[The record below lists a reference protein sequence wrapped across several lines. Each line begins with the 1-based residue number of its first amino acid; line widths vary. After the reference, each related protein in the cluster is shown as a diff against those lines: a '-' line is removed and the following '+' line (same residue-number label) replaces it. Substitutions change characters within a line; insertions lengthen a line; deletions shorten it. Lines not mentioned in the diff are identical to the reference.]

1 MPIFSKFKNR
11 ILKRDSDVPSAPA
24 PVPANKDPSPALPNV
39 TATSTAD
46 DLSDEGNE
54 LWARAYT
61 LAKEREKQLIEDYE
75 RHITSLE
82 GVSVDGKSFSAP
94 HDVKAHVNQL
104 LEIRQRKEIQVS
116 IMGHDITM
124 REQIEKL
131 AKFLLWSDAIVK
143 SAVSAQPYAALA
155 WSGVSLFLPLLVC
168 GAKYNEGMLDG
179 FGSIS
184 DMQMFWKSYEETYI
198 RQPDMKSYQTLKDL
212 LAKLYSFIIE
222 YQARVICHL
231 SNAQLSRA
239 WNSMMGPDDW
249 DNVIKPAKELHD
261 MCLCL
266 VDRVHKD
273 VIQTKMDSQLQEI
286 QKSRIVQ
293 EEMLQV
299 IKEDREDEKERKL
312 LSDLAATSGDYER
325 YKNINPERVP
335 GTCMWFLTD
344 ERFLTWRDKK
354 SGDLLWVSA
363 GPGCGKSVLSKSLIE
378 ERHLSPDTTVTIT
391 SSTITVSQSIIC
403 YFFFKDGGEGKM
415 DSAQALC
422 AILHQ
427 LFIHTPQLMAHALA
441 SHKKHSQ
448 DLMRR
453 TDELWRIFLDC
464 VDSSPVP
471 IICLLDALDECE
483 EESRTS
489 LTKKLCDLYLNTNSS
504 APPRLRFL
512 ITSRPYET
520 FKMSFD
526 RLTTSP
532 AYLHFDGDDKSGQI
546 GQETNLVIDVRVDY
560 ITSSFTTEDRNKIS
574 QRLKDMESRTY
585 LWLHLTLE
593 IIERNMSAYSRRL
606 DMEEFLSK
614 LPSTV
619 SDAYEKI
626 LSRSQDDKKV
636 EALLQIVLAAERP
649 LTLDEANYA
658 LTLALGDD
666 FSSHEKLQENLWPQD
681 RFKTTPGNLCGLFIS
696 IHDSKL
702 YLIHQT
708 AREFLLDTNPS
719 GAWRGRL
726 NLSRSHGTL
735 AKACMS
741 YLLMLDAQFENT
753 TKLKEKYPFSSY
765 AASSWFLHFQSQDA
779 GSTDTSRKLARSLC
793 DISAPQTRNWLEGCD
808 SYTFSDIHAL
818 LQRSIDL
825 WLAVVFNLPSVVSDM
840 MTHEHPDVN
849 ANDVLHPAISKRNY
863 KMIEILLSP
872 NSGVRIGKYHISRA
886 ARKTPKIFALLLDK
900 WNGEVKI
907 DERTLMGALSNY
919 HNGAAILDLIFTKC
933 PNEVSITKELLEYT
947 IRNGSAETLLLLLNK
962 RGSQEE
968 ITEDVV
974 LATVRVRSGTEMIS
988 ALLEHYGHKITF
1000 TESLMIAAM
1009 QRTSFQWLDIV
1020 LAKRGNDIKITE
1032 GIFETIVGRKFY
1044 ATGLTILL
1052 LREHGHEFK
1061 ITRGM
1066 LETAS
1071 AIGSVSDDVMALLE
1085 DRYHRQMGVPGDSDT
1100 FA

>member
-1 MPIFSKFKNR
+1 MPIFSRLRDR
-11 ILKRDSDVPSAPA
+11 ISKRDSDVPSAPV
-24 PVPANKDPSPALPNV
+24 PVPADKDPNPALPHA
-39 TATSTAD
+39 TAASTAD
-46 DLSDEGNE
+46 NLSGEGNE
-54 LWARAYT
+54 LWAQAYT
-61 LAKEREKQLIEDYE
+61 LAKERDKQLIDDYE
-75 RHITSLE
+75 RHIASLE

-94 HDVKAHVNQL
+94 HDVKVHVNQL
-104 LEIRQRKEIQVS
+104 LELRQRKEIQVS

-179 FGSIS
+179 FSSIS

-198 RQPDMKSYQTLKDL
+198 GQPDTKSYQALKYL
-212 LAKLYSFIIE
+212 LAQLYSFIIE

-231 SNAQLSRA
+231 SKAQLSRA
-239 WNSMMGPDDW
+239 WQGMMGSDDW
-249 DNVIKPAKELHD
+249 DNAIKSAKELHD

-286 QKSRIVQ
+286 QRSRIVQ

-312 LSDLAATSGDYER
+312 LSDLATTSGDYER

-344 ERFLTWRDKK
+344 ERFLTW
-354 SGDLLWVSA
+354 
-363 GPGCGKSVLSKSLIE
+363 
-378 ERHLSPDTTVTIT
+378 H
-391 SSTITVSQSIIC
+391 
-403 YFFFKDGGEGKM
+403 GGEGKM

-441 SHKKHSQ
+441 SHKKYN
-448 DLMRR
+448 
-453 TDELWRIFLDC
+453 
-464 VDSSPVP
+464 SSPVP

-483 EESRTS
+483 EEGRTS

-526 RLTTSP
+526 RLTASP

-546 GQETNLVIDVRVDY
+546 GQEINLVIDVRVDY
-560 ITSSFTTEDRNKIS
+560 ITSSFTAEDRNKIS
-574 QRLKDMESRTY
+574 QRLKNMESRTY

-658 LTLALGDD
+658 LTLALGDE

-708 AREFLLDTNPS
+708 A
-719 GAWRGRL
+719 
-726 NLSRSHGTL
+726 
-735 AKACMS
+735 CMS

-765 AASSWFLHFQSQDA
+765 AANSWFLHFESQDA
-779 GSTDTSRKLARSLC
+779 SSTDISRKLARSLC

-808 SYTFSDIHAL
+808 SYAFEDIYL
-818 LQRSIDL
+818 LSEKNLDL
-825 WLAVVFNLPSVVSDM
+825 WLAVCFNLTSVVSDM

-849 ANDVLHPAISKRNY
+849 ATDALAPAIEEGNL
-863 KMIEILLSP
+863 KMIEILLS
-872 NSGVRIGKYHISRA
+872 
-886 ARKTPKIFALLLDK
+886 TDK
-900 WNGEVKI
+900 CNGEVKI
-907 DERTLMGALSNY
+907 DERTLMRAMSNY
-919 HNGAAILDLIFTKC
+919 HDGAAILDLLFTKC

-947 IRNGSAETLLLLLNK
+947 IRYGSAETMLLLLNK
-962 RGSQEE
+962 RGSQAE
-968 ITEDVV
+968 ITEDMF
-974 LATVRVRSGTEMIS
+974 LATTRARSGTEMIS
-988 ALLEHYGHKITF
+988 ALLDQYGHKITI

-1009 QRTSFQWLDIV
+1009 QKASLDWLAV
-1020 LAKRGNDIKITE
+1020 LFNKRGNDIKMTE
-1032 GIFETIVGRKFY
+1032 DIVKAAAGNKRH
-1044 ATGLTILL
+1044 ASDIISLL
-1052 LREHGHEFK
+1052 VDKRGHEFK
-1061 ITRGM
+1061 ITKEI

-1071 AIGSVSDDVMALLE
+1071 ANETLRGEVKALLE
-1085 DRYHRQMGVPGDSDT
+1085 DRHRREMGVPEDSAT
-1100 FA
+1100 VA

>member
-1 MPIFSKFKNR
+1 MPIFSKFRNR
-11 ILKRDSDVPSAPA
+11 ISKRDSNVPSAPV
-24 PVPANKDPSPALPNV
+24 PVNKDPNSALPHA
-39 TATSTAD
+39 TAASTVNNLAG
-46 DLSDEGNE
+46 EGDE
-54 LWARAYT
+54 LWSRAYA
-61 LAKEREKQLIEDYE
+61 LAKEREKQLMEDYE

-82 GVSVDGKSFSAP
+82 GVAADGKSFSAP

-143 SAVSAQPYAALA
+143 SA
-155 WSGVSLFLPLLVC
+155 LLVC
-168 GAKYNEGMLDG
+168 GARYNEGMLDG

-198 RQPDMKSYQTLKDL
+198 RQPDTKSYQALKVL

-239 WNSMMGPDDW
+239 WKSMMGPDDW
-249 DNVIKPAKELHD
+249 DNAIKPAKELHD

-266 VDRVHKD
+266 VDRVHKNG
-273 VIQTKMDSQLQEI
+273 IQTKMESQLQEI
-286 QKSRIVQ
+286 QKSRILQ

-312 LSDLAATSGDYER
+312 LSDLAMTSGDYER

-335 GTCMWFLTD
+335 GT
-344 ERFLTWRDKK
+344 
-354 SGDLLWVSA
+354 
-363 GPGCGKSVLSKSLIE
+363 
-378 ERHLSPDTTVTIT
+378 
-391 SSTITVSQSIIC
+391 
-403 YFFFKDGGEGKM
+403 YGGEGKM

-441 SHKKHSQ
+441 SHKKYSQ

-483 EESRTS
+483 EEGRTS

-504 APPRLRFL
+504 TPPRSKFL

-526 RLTTSP
+526 RLTASP

-546 GQETNLVIDVRVDY
+546 GQEINLVIDVRVDY
-560 ITSSFTTEDRNKIS
+560 ITSSFTTEDRNEIS
-574 QRLKDMESRTY
+574 QRLKNMEHRTY

-614 LPSTV
+614 LPPTV

-658 LTLALGDD
+658 LTLALGDE

-708 AREFLLDTNPS
+708 AREFLLDRNPS

-726 NLSRSHGTL
+726 NLSRSHGIL
-735 AKACMS
+735 AKACIS
-741 YLLMLDAQFENT
+741 YLLMLDAQFENM

-765 AASSWFLHFQSQDA
+765 AANSWFLHFESQDA
-779 GSTDTSRKLARSLC
+779 SSTDTSRKLARSLC

-808 SYTFSDIHAL
+808 SYAFEDIYL
-818 LQRSIDL
+818 LSEKNIDL
-825 WLAVVFNLPSVVSDM
+825 WLAVCFNLTSVVSDM

-849 ANDVLHPAISKRNY
+849 ATDALGPAIGEGNL
-863 KMIEILLSP
+863 KMIEILLSTG
-872 NSGVRIGKYHISRA
+872 SEIRITQKHFYEA
-886 ARKTPKIFALLLDK
+886 ARRTPAIFALLLDK
-900 WNGEVKI
+900 CNGEVKI
-907 DERTLMGALSNY
+907 EEGTLMRAMSNY
-919 HNGAAILDLIFTKC
+919 HHGAAIVDLIFAQRQ
-933 PNEVSITKELLEYT
+933 VSITKELLEYT
-947 IRNGSAETLLLLLNK
+947 IRYGSAETMLLLLNK
-962 RGSQEE
+962 RGSQAE
-968 ITEDVV
+968 ISEGMV
-974 LATVRVRSGTEMIS
+974 LATTRARSGTEMIS
-988 ALLEHYGHKITF
+988 ALLDQYGHKITI
-1000 TESLMIAAM
+1000 TESLMIAVM
-1009 QRTSFQWLDIV
+1009 QKASVAWLAV
-1020 LAKRGNDIKITE
+1020 LFNKRGKDIKITE
-1032 GIFETIVGRKFY
+1032 DIVKAAAGNIRH
-1044 ATGLTILL
+1044 ASDVISLL
-1052 LREHGHEFK
+1052 VDKRGHEFK
-1061 ITRGM
+1061 ITKEI

-1071 AIGSVSDDVMALLE
+1071 ANETLRGEVKALLE
-1085 DRYHRQMGVPGDSDT
+1085 DRHRREMGVPEDSAT
-1100 FA
+1100 VA

>member
-1 MPIFSKFKNR
+1 MPIFSRFRNR
-11 ILKRDSDVPSAPA
+11 ISKRDSDVPSAPVA
-24 PVPANKDPSPALPNV
+24 ANKDPNAALPHATIAS
-39 TATSTAD
+39 TAASTAD
-46 DLSDEGNE
+46 DLSGEGNE
-54 LWARAYT
+54 LWAQAYT
-61 LAKEREKQLIEDYE
+61 LAKERDNQLMDDYE
-75 RHITSLE
+75 RHIASLE

-94 HDVKAHVNQL
+94 HDVQVHVNQL
-104 LEIRQRKEIQVS
+104 LELRQRKEIQVS

-143 SAVSAQPYAALA
+143 SA
-155 WSGVSLFLPLLVC
+155 FKLLVC

-184 DMQMFWKSYEETYI
+184 DMQMFWKSYEETYMG
-198 RQPDMKSYQTLKDL
+198 RPDTKSYQALKDL

-239 WNSMMGPDDW
+239 WKSMMGPDDW
-249 DNVIKPAKELHD
+249 DNTIKPAKELHD

-363 GPGCGKSVLSKSLIE
+363 GPGCGKSVLSKSLID
-378 ERHLSPDTTVTIT
+378 ERHLSPDTTVTIS
-391 SSTITVSQSIIC
+391 SSTITVSQNIIC

-427 LFIHTPQLMAHALA
+427 LFIHMPQLMAHALA
-441 SHKKHSQ
+441 SHKKYSQ

-483 EESRTS
+483 EEGRTS

-504 APPRLRFL
+504 TPPRLKFL

-526 RLTTSP
+526 RLTASP

-546 GQETNLVIDVRVDY
+546 GQEINLVIDVRVDY
-560 ITSSFTTEDRNKIS
+560 ITSSFTAEDRNKIS
-574 QRLKDMESRTY
+574 QRLKNMESRTY

-658 LTLALGDD
+658 LTLALGDE

-726 NLSRSHGTL
+726 NLSRSHGIL
-735 AKACMS
+735 AKACIS
-741 YLLMLDAQFENT
+741 YLLMLDAQFENL

-765 AASSWFLHFQSQDA
+765 AANSWFLHFESQDA
-779 GSTDTSRKLARSLC
+779 SSTDTSRKLARSLV
-793 DISAPQTRNWLEGCD
+793 DVSVPQTRNWLEGCD
-808 SYTFSDIHAL
+808 TYAWEETQLAPEKNVH
-818 LQRSIDL
+818 L
-825 WLAVVFNLPSVVSDM
+825 WLAIAFNLTSVVSDI
-840 MTHEHPDVN
+840 MTHEHPDLT
-849 ANDVLHPAISKRNY
+849 ATDPLDLAIAVGNLKL
-863 KMIEILLSP
+863 MEILLSN
-872 NSGVRIGKYHISRA
+872 NSEIRITQRHFYDA
-886 ARKTPKIFALLLDK
+886 ARKTPAIFAFLLDK
-900 WNGEVKI
+900 CNSKVKI
-907 DERTLMGALSNY
+907 EERTMMRAMTNY
-919 HNGAAILDLIFTKC
+919 HNGAAIGDLIFTQC
-933 PNEVSITKELLEYT
+933 QVSITEELLDYT
-947 IRNGSAETLLLLLNK
+947 MKRGSAETMLLLLNK
-962 RGSQEE
+962 RGSQAD
-968 ITEDVV
+968 ITEDMVS
-974 LATVRVRSGTEMIS
+974 ATAWAYIGAENIS
-988 ALLEHYGHKITF
+988 ALLDQYGHKITI

-1009 QRTSFQWLDIV
+1009 KKASLDWLTV
-1020 LAKRGNDIKITE
+1020 LLNKRGNDFKITE
-1032 GIFETIVGRKFY
+1032 DIVKAAAGNRRY
-1044 ATGLTILL
+1044 AAASAIIPLL
-1052 LREHGHEFK
+1052 VDKRGHEFK
-1061 ITRGM
+1061 ITKEI

-1071 AIGSVSDDVMALLE
+1071 ANDSLDGEVMALLE
-1085 DRYHRQMGVPGDSDT
+1085 DRYRREMGVPEDSAT
-1100 FA
+1100 FVYLGKDIV

>member
-1 MPIFSKFKNR
+1 MPIFSKFRNR
-11 ILKRDSDVPSAPA
+11 ISKRDSNVPSAP
-24 PVPANKDPSPALPNV
+24 VPATKDPNSALPHA
-39 TATSTAD
+39 TAASTAN
-46 DLSDEGNE
+46 DLSGEGNE
-54 LWARAYT
+54 LWAQAYT
-61 LAKEREKQLIEDYE
+61 LAKERDKQLMDDYE
-75 RHITSLE
+75 RHIASLE
-82 GVSVDGKSFSAP
+82 GVSVDSESFSAP
-94 HDVKAHVNQL
+94 HDVKVHVNQL
-104 LEIRQRKEIQVS
+104 LELRQRKEIQVS
-116 IMGHDITM
+116 IMGHDIIM

-198 RQPDMKSYQTLKDL
+198 GQPDTKSYQALKDIL
-212 LAKLYSFIIE
+212 VKLYSFIIE

-231 SNAQLSRA
+231 SKAQLSRA
-239 WNSMMGPDDW
+239 WQSMTGSDDW
-249 DNVIKPAKELHD
+249 DNAIKPAKEMHD

-286 QKSRIVQ
+286 QKSRILQ

-299 IKEDREDEKERKL
+299 IKEDRDDGKERKL
-312 LSDLAATSGDYER
+312 LSDLATTSGDYER

-363 GPGCGKSVLSKSLIE
+363 GPGCGKSVLSKALID
-378 ERHLSPDTTVTIT
+378 ERHLSPDTTVTIS
-391 SSTITVSQSIIC
+391 SSTITVSESIIC

-441 SHKKHSQ
+441 SHKKYSQ

-471 IICLLDALDECE
+471 TICLLDALDECE
-483 EESRTS
+483 EEGRTS

-504 APPRLRFL
+504 TPPRLRFL

-526 RLTTSP
+526 RLTASP

-546 GQETNLVIDVRVDY
+546 GQEINLVIDVRVDY

-658 LTLALGDD
+658 LTLALRDE
-666 FSSHEKLQENLWPQD
+666 FSSHEELQENLWPQD

-726 NLSRSHGTL
+726 NLSRSHGIL

-741 YLLMLDAQFENT
+741 YLLMLDAQFENM

-765 AASSWFLHFQSQDA
+765 AANSWFLHFESQDA
-779 GSTDTSRKLARSLC
+779 SSTDTSRRLARSLC

-808 SYTFSDIHAL
+808 SYAFEDIYL
-818 LQRSIDL
+818 ISEKNIDL
-825 WLAVVFNLPSVVSDM
+825 WLAVCFNLTSVVSDM

-849 ANDVLHPAISKRNY
+849 ATDALAPAIEEGNLE
-863 KMIEILLSP
+863 MIEILLSTG
-872 NSGVRIGKYHISRA
+872 SGVRITKYHIYGA
-886 ARKTPKIFALLLDK
+886 ARRTPAIFALLLDRC
-900 WNGEVKI
+900 NGEVKI
-907 DERTLMGALSNY
+907 DERTLMRAMSNY
-919 HNGAAILDLIFTKC
+919 HDGAAILDLLFTKC

-947 IRNGSAETLLLLLNK
+947 IRYGSAETMLLLLNK
-962 RGSQEE
+962 RGSQAE
-968 ITEDVV
+968 ITEGMV
-974 LATVRVRSGTEMIS
+974 LATTRARSGTEMIS
-988 ALLEHYGHKITF
+988 ALLDQYGHKITI
-1000 TESLMIAAM
+1000 TESLMIAVM
-1009 QRTSFQWLDIV
+1009 QKASVAWLAV
-1020 LAKRGNDIKITE
+1020 LFNKRGKDIKITKD
-1032 GIFETIVGRKFY
+1032 IVKAAAGNIRH
-1044 ATGLTILL
+1044 ASDVISLL
-1052 LREHGHEFK
+1052 VDKRGHEFK
-1061 ITRGM
+1061 ITKEL

-1071 AIGSVSDDVMALLE
+1071 ANETLRGEVKALLE
-1085 DRYHRQMGVPGDSDT
+1085 DRHRREMGVPEDSAT
-1100 FA
+1100 VA